1 MVFQLVL
8 IVMSLASLASP
19 GTKTPSLASPLPAQ
33 RGTPT
38 APEAFTSQAQART
51 AAGGSATNLRI
62 QIDRYVAEVDRKT
75 LTDALTY
82 GGYPGFVV
90 ALRKAPAIGHVV
102 LGDQKFAIRWAREQP
117 AGKGRA
123 ITIVTDTPMF
133 FVGGGRVDAKP
144 REGFELAVV
153 QFTVD
158 EVGMGSGTMAAAAKV
173 KPDGKGGVVL
183 EDYAEEPIKLTYV
196 RREI

>member
-1 MVFQLVL
+1 MLMHRLL
-8 IVMSLASLASP
+8 IVMSLASFATTGATTPAS
-19 GTKTPSLASPLPAQ
+19 SLPPPQQ
-33 RGTPT
+33 RGAPT

-51 AAGGSATNLRI
+51 DAAGSATNLRI
-62 QIDRYVAEVDRKT
+62 QIDRYIADVDRKA
-75 LTDALTY
+75 LTDALTQ

-90 ALRKAPAIGHVV
+90 ALRKAPAIGHIA
-102 LGDQKFAIRWAREQP
+102 LGGQKFAIRWARQQP

-123 ITIVTDTPMF
+123 ITIVTDTPIY
-133 FVGGGRVDAKP
+133 FVGGGRLDAKP
-144 REGFELAVV
+144 REGFELAVL

-196 RREI
+196 MREI